1 MRGLDKRLS
10 ELEQRLASPQRFAI
24 YQESLEP
31 AERGLFRRGA
41 GWRGR
46 ADLPALL
53 TRQQVREDAGG
64 ATVILI
70 EYESD
75 WRTPAGDDFVGG

>member
-1 MRGLDKRLS
+1 MRGIEKRLAD
-10 ELEQRLASPQRFAI
+10 LEQRLAPAERIVI
-24 YQESLEP
+24 YQESLAP

-46 ADLPALL
+46 ADLPPLL
-53 TRQQVREDAGG
+53 TRRQVRKDAGG

-75 WRTPAGDDFVGG
+75 WRTPAGDDFAGG

>member
-1 MRGLDKRLS
+1 MRGIDRRLQ
-10 ELEQRLASPQRFAI
+10 ELEQRLAPPVRFAV

-31 AERGLFRRGA
+31 GERGLFRRGV

-46 ADLPALL
+46 DDLPTLL
-53 TRQQVREDAGG
+53 TRDQVRADAGG

-70 EYESD
+70 QYENAKD
-75 WRTPAGDDFVGG
+75 EPAG